1 MSDQSV
7 FSQVNRFTAQTFPV
21 ITENKPLADALGRME
36 IGHVEV
42 ESGILLGDVLEIS
55 QDLK

>member
-1 MSDQSV
+1 
-7 FSQVNRFTAQTFPV
+7 V
-21 ITENKPLADALGRME
+21 ITVNKPLADALGRME